1 MDKRNSCKRYYG
13 LEFFVISSGKSF
25 YFFVFNIKI
34 SEISYMAKRCGFKVT
49 RYPPLFA
56 ISRTLAFTGVSLGPA
71 SMTLG
76 QVSGSLGTI
85 RKTLCQDKRAL
96 GAISATLGR
105 DRKAF
110 DTTSATLGLGR
121 SSPDAGN
128 APLEPAKRP
137 NIIFNGIRQADT
149 IDILSGF
156 IDILVTQLAK
166 DIYFILM
173 TKTVSLLLFIFVLQ
187 KTINKQ

>member
-1 MDKRNSCKRYYG
+1 
-13 LEFFVISSGKSF
+13 
-25 YFFVFNIKI
+25 
-34 SEISYMAKRCGFKVT
+34 MAKRCGFKVT

-56 ISRTLAFTGVSLGPA
+56 ISRTLAFTGVSLGTA

-76 QVSGSLGTI
+76 QDRNPKDASGMTLGQISGSLGTI
-85 RKTLCQDKRAL
+85 RRTLCQDKRAL

-110 DTTSATLGLGR
+110 DATSATLGLGR

-149 IDILSGF
+149 IGILGGF
-156 IDILVTQLAK
+156 IDILDTQLAK

>member
-1 MDKRNSCKRYYG
+1 
-13 LEFFVISSGKSF
+13 
-25 YFFVFNIKI
+25 
-34 SEISYMAKRCGFKVT
+34 
-49 RYPPLFA
+49 
-56 ISRTLAFTGVSLGPA
+56 
-71 SMTLG
+71 MTLG
-76 QVSGSLGTI
+76 QDRNPKDASGMTLGQISGSLGTI
-85 RKTLCQDKRAL
+85 RRTLCQDKRAL

-110 DTTSATLGLGR
+110 DATSATLGLGR

-128 APLEPAKRP
+128 APLELAKRP

-149 IDILSGF
+149 IGILGGF
-156 IDILVTQLAK
+156 IDILDTQLAK

>member
-1 MDKRNSCKRYYG
+1 
-13 LEFFVISSGKSF
+13 
-25 YFFVFNIKI
+25 
-34 SEISYMAKRCGFKVT
+34 MAKRCGFKVT

-76 QVSGSLGTI
+76 QDRNPKDASGMTLGQVSGSLGTI

-110 DTTSATLGLGR
+110 
-121 SSPDAGN
+121 AGN